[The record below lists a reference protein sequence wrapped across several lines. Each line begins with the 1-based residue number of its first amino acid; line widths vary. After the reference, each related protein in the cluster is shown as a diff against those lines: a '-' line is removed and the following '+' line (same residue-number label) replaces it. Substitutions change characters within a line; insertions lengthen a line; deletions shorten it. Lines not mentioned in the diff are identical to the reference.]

1 MDATT
6 NRQRWKWTP
15 ERLLEFQSYFNAA
28 HAANPG
34 DDFGTI
40 AKRWLETLP
49 AQCRPSRLLGPSQV
63 AGFKLPVGF
72 KKGGGGRRKGA
83 LKATKVEA
91 TKVEAAKMAT
101 VRCEGGDAVTLEAAL
116 DALVAAI
123 VARVET
129 KLAARLASVQVGG
142 RSEKTVGG
150 VKPVGV
156 RSMSDQQLRDRIGLA
171 RARGDQGEVK
181 SCVNELK
188 RRDGIAN
195 RFAVANSGAED

>member
-15 ERLLEFQSYFNAA
+15 ERLLEFQTYFSAA

-63 AGFKLPVGF
+63 PGFKLPVGF

-83 LKATKVEA
+83 SKA
-91 TKVEAAKMAT
+91 TKVEAAKMAAKMAA
-101 VRCEGGDAVTLEAAL
+101 VQCEGGDAVTLEAAL

-142 RSEKTVGG
+142 RPEATVCGI
-150 VKPVGV
+150 KPVGV